1 MLLRTKQNSLK
12 VYSATLT
19 TSRAPCNFPP
29 KQPHGRTG
37 RLAWAEQQG
46 SGGFQKW
53 RLVAE
58 AGNQAGLFGW
68 VGGRRKGPGA
78 QHLTGQERCEEDK
91 AGPCPRYVGPQ

>member
-1 MLLRTKQNSLK
+1 M
-12 VYSATLT
+12 
-19 TSRAPCNFPP
+19 
-29 KQPHGRTG
+29 
-37 RLAWAEQQG
+37 
-46 SGGFQKW
+46 
-53 RLVAE
+53 AE